1 MKKLVFWMIL
11 AVLAGCSKGTHHS
24 VPDDLIYIDKDTVA
38 EWQLPQAEMDDSRVR
53 FTGPDVNI
61 IYDDGGVIVEQSR
74 EKYRSI
80 KMVELASGHVVILNS
95 DGMKDDELQGARMT
109 LDGQPVEV
117 EHARVVHK
125 NGAGVWIDVLT
136 PARKRYLLVM

>member
-1 MKKLVFWMIL
+1 MKKLVFWAIL
-11 AVLAGCSKGTHHS
+11 VVLAGCRKSTHHS

-38 EWQLPQAEMDDSRVR
+38 EWQLSQAEMDDSRVR

-80 KMVELASGHVVILNS
+80 KMVELASGHIVILNS

-109 LDGQPVEV
+109 LNGQPVEV